1 MNSSNTFTVARK
13 KRLDHD
19 KERFE
24 LRATSAMQWM
34 AAMLQHDTAIATTYA
49 KVVLA
54 PVFRLVNSERREVS
68 NDLRS
73 LGQELMEMLQ
83 TAMDSGGAEDGTFLT
98 LHEEVRTRVMDT
110 KLDRKRKR
118 AQQKLMI
125 PKQQLCTKCIEKMPR
140 KGTGI
145 RRKCRMGIIKR
156 EEEEEA
162 MKIFCNSFIFDE
174 KEVLLYT
181 RARTYNTIHVI
192 RKEIGFSVFP

>member
-83 TAMDSGGAEDGTFLT
+83 TAMDSGGAEDGTFFT

-118 AQQKLMI
+118 AQQKI
-125 PKQQLCTKCIEKMPR
+125 NDPKAAAVYKMHR
-140 KGTGI
+140 KDAKKRNRDKKKMSNGHHKK
-145 RRKCRMGIIKR
+145 RRRRRGNEDI
-156 EEEEEA
+156 
-162 MKIFCNSFIFDE
+162 
-174 KEVLLYT
+174 L
-181 RARTYNTIHVI
+181 
-192 RKEIGFSVFP
+192 